1 MNTSRTPVSLAV
13 LIALAVYSLP
23 VNAQFGPPGGG
34 RGGDRGG
41 RGGGDRGGFGGGFGG
56 DRGSRGGGDRG
67 GFRGGSGGAPDP
79 SMFLSRLD
87 RNGNGT
93 IDPDEQQGP
102 AQFLI
107 QRMQSAD
114 PSIKL
119 GQPISIK
126 RVTESFKKMRE
137 GRDGGSTDS
146 RRSSRGSGDEGL
158 EPEML
163 VPGFGVESELPPLVG
178 FGPAAEMMSV
188 VVTDEDKRSAGDMLR
203 RFDRN
208 KDSVLTK
215 DEISRLF
222 AGNPMDFD
230 RNKDGRLTQGEL
242 AVRYAR
248 RRESAES
255 QKDSGKEKKRSRS
268 RESDTEPPDVFNG
281 RKSYRRMGGSS
292 LPEGVPGFFS
302 EKDANKDGQV
312 TMGEF
317 TDKWDDTLLAEFSKS
332 DLNRDGIITVDESIR
347 AIEEASQ
354 ASANSSGSTAEPS
367 NVGTVDEKTTRI
379 AKIILGRADKNKD
392 NQLTASEWSKMLVN
406 PAKADANADGII
418 TVKEYAWW
426 MKHK

>member
-1 MNTSRTPVSLAV
+1 MNTSLISVRLAV
-13 LIALAVYSLP
+13 LAAVALFCLP

-34 RGGDRGG
+34 GDRGS
-41 RGGGDRGGFGGGFGG
+41 RGGGGFDRGGGG
-56 DRGSRGGGDRG
+56 DRGSRGGGGDRG
-67 GFRGGSGGAPDP
+67 GFRGSSGGAPDP
-79 SMFLSRLD
+79 SAFLSRLD

-114 PSIKL
+114 PSIKA
-119 GQPISIK
+119 GQPISVK
-126 RVTESFKKMRE
+126 RVTEAFQKMRE
-137 GRDGGSTDS
+137 GRDSGGSNDS
-146 RRSSRGSGDEGL
+146 RRSSGGSSEEGL
-158 EPEML
+158 EAEML
-163 VPGFGVESELPPLVG
+163 VPGFGVESELPPLTG
-178 FGPAAEMMSV
+178 FGPAAEMMLV
-188 VVTDEDKRSAGDMLR
+188 VVTDDDKRSAGELLR
-203 RFDRN
+203 RYDRN
-208 KDSVLTK
+208 KDSALSK
-215 DEISRLF
+215 DEISSRF

-242 AVRYAR
+242 AVRVAR

-255 QKDSGKEKKRSRS
+255 SKDSGKDKKRSRS
-268 RESDTEPPDVFNG
+268 RESDNEPPDVFNG
-281 RKSYRRMGGSS
+281 RKSYRRMGGSG
-292 LPEGVPGFFS
+292 LPEGVPGFFT
-302 EKDANKDGQV
+302 EKDEDKDGQV
-312 TMGEF
+312 TMEEF
-317 TDKWDDTLLAEFSKS
+317 TEKWDDTLLAEFFKS

-354 ASANSSGSTAEPS
+354 ASTSSSGATAKPS
-367 NVGTVDEKTTRI
+367 NVGTVDEKTMRF

-392 NQLTASEWSKMLVN
+392 SQLTASEWSKMLVN